1 MGQLPK
7 TAKDAASTCARDN
20 DVATARLQD
29 RSLCLHHVEQRSSRT
44 ASSKSAAAMELTQQ
58 AEVSG
63 HMSCSFELGQSN
75 KNRHHFA
82 SLAVLLRRIRET
94 DTITKIVTV
103 RMVV

>member
-7 TAKDAASTCARDN
+7 TAKDVASTYSRDN

-58 AEVSG
+58 TEVSG
-63 HMSCSFELGQSN
+63 RMSCSFEIGQYN
-75 KNRHHFA
+75 KSRHHFGSPA
-82 SLAVLLRRIRET
+82 ALLRRIRET
-94 DTITKIVTV
+94 DAITKIVTV